1 MPKIFID
8 CTVTYWNP
16 DLIVGIQRV
25 VREIVR
31 RAGSVAPPGVECVP
45 VIHRRQQWM
54 RVECATP
61 PPGLRALRRRCDQ
74 AKLAR
79 RAARHALV
87 AGNPLALL
95 PLVFHTFRYVVSSL
109 VFRLSRSLVVRR
121 MQQVRPAPGDIILLP
136 DYTRDALQGLERL
149 RADGVRVVAVI
160 HDLIPLTHPQYVQ
173 RPHEPAAWFEWLAGN
188 ADQILAVSSYVEGTL
203 RERWPNRRWSTG
215 HFHLGADFRAAPSA
229 PPSPA
234 LRATLEGPCF
244 LMVGTIEP
252 RKGHA
257 VALQAFRKLWAAGSP
272 ARLLIIGRV
281 GWMVDDLMRDLR
293 SSSEL
298 GRRLHV
304 LTDVSD
310 DDLAAAYAGA
320 TALLAASKV
329 EGFGLPLVE
338 ALRAGLP
345 VLASD
350 IPVFR
355 EVAGE
360 VADYFPPESPDAL
373 ADKVAAWTAH
383 PPDRRT
389 SRAWRG
395 WDESVADLIRKVA
408 SAARA
413 K

>member
-1 MPKIFID
+1 MPRILID

-31 RAGSVAPPGVECVP
+31 RAGDDAPPGVECIP
-45 VIHRRQQWM
+45 VIHRGQRWK
-54 RVECATP
+54 RVESPAP
-61 PPGLRALRRRCDQ
+61 SPALRSLRRRCDL

-79 RAARHALV
+79 RSARQDL
-87 AGNPLALL
+87 AGGNLL
-95 PLVFHTFRYVVSSL
+95 SLFPLVYQALRYLACSL
-109 VFRLSRSLVVRR
+109 AFRLARSLAVRR
-121 MQQVRPAPGDIILLP
+121 MQQVRPAQGDILLLP
-136 DYTRDALQGLERL
+136 DFIPGAQKGMERL
-149 RADGVRVVAVI
+149 RAEGVRIVAVV
-160 HDLIPLTHPQYVQ
+160 HDIIPLTHPEYVQ
-173 RPHEPAAWFEWLAGN
+173 RPHEPAAWFKWLAEN
-188 ADQILAVSSYVEGTL
+188 ADRILAVSGYVEGTL
-203 RERWPNRRWSTG
+203 RERWPDRRWSTG
-215 HFHLGADFRAAPSA
+215 HFHLGADFVTSPSSA
-229 PPSPA
+229 PTPA
-234 LRATLEGPCF
+234 LRAALGGPCF

-293 SSSEL
+293 SSPEL

-304 LTDVSD
+304 LTEASD

-329 EGFGLPLVE
+329 EGFGLPVVE

-355 EVAGE
+355 EVAGQS
-360 VADYFPPESPDAL
+360 ADYFPPDSPDAL
-373 ADKVAAWTAH
+373 AAKLAAWTDH
-383 PPDRRT
+383 PPSRRT
-389 SRAWRG
+389 GRAWRG
-395 WDESVADLIRKVA
+395 WDESVADLIRQA
-408 SAARA
+408 SSPDRPR
-413 K
+413 

>member
-1 MPKIFID
+1 MPRIYID

-31 RAGSVAPPGVECVP
+31 RAGSVAPPGVDCIA
-45 VIHRRQQWM
+45 VIHRGQQWV
-54 RVECATP
+54 RVERATP
-61 PPGLRALRRRCDQ
+61 PPELRALRRRCDQ

-79 RAARHALV
+79 RAARQHLA
-87 AGNPLALL
+87 AGNPLALI
-95 PLVFHTFRYVVSSL
+95 PLVLHALRYVASSL
-109 VFRLSRSLVVRR
+109 VFRLARSLAARR
-121 MQQVRPAPGDIILLP
+121 MERVRPTRGDILLLP
-136 DYTRDALQGLERL
+136 DYALGAREGLERL

-160 HDLIPLTHPQYVQ
+160 HDIIPLTHPRYVQ
-173 RPHEPAAWFEWLAGN
+173 RPHEPAAWFEWLAAN
-188 ADQILAVSSYVEGTL
+188 ADHILAVSGYVEGTL
-203 RERWPNRRWSTG
+203 RERWPSRRWSTG
-215 HFHLGADFRAAPSA
+215 HFHLGADFGPAPASA
-229 PPSPA
+229 PSPA
-234 LRATLEGPCF
+234 LRAALGGPCF

-272 ARLLIIGRV
+272 ARLLVIGRV

-293 SSSEL
+293 SSPEL

-304 LTDVSD
+304 LTDAGD

-329 EGFGLPLVE
+329 EGFGLPIAE

-355 EVAGE
+355 EVAGSA
-360 VADYFPPESPDAL
+360 ADYFHPESPDAL
-373 ADKVAAWTAH
+373 AAKLAAWTAH
-383 PPDRRT
+383 PPARRAGL
-389 SRAWRG
+389 AWRG
-395 WDESVADLIRKVA
+395 WDESVADLIRQTASAVA
-408 SAARA
+408 SR
-413 K
+413 